1 MTRFRTFQFIGILGA
16 FFFYLINPEFAISKN
31 ETIYLLSDVENALN
45 KKDIKSLKDYFN
57 EDEALVI
64 TDKFSNIIDEFGD
77 LNWQITSKT
86 TKEGDENYW
95 EVQLTG
101 IKIIDGEK
109 FVLLSN
115 FDYYFS
121 ILNGKIEDGFIRND
135 LTTIRNDNNFI
146 DINIDIPDRVLSG
159 SNYNLDIIINEPLD
173 LEIYAG
179 GLTAYQEDSLF
190 GQNIL
195 LEPLLAGG
203 IFKVTRAPSKP
214 GIQIWTG
221 IIAHKEGLIT
231 FTKTVEITQ

>member
-1 MTRFRTFQFIGILGA
+1 MTRFRTFQFIGILGV

-179 GLTAYQEDSLF
+179 GLTAYKEDSLF